1 MNGWVGFDLDGT
13 IAHYDG
19 WKGGGHIGEPIPSM
33 IALIRSLIG
42 SGQEVRIFTARVY
55 SDGTKSRD
63 NEAEAALRTIQDW
76 CFEHI
81 GTILPVTCVKD
92 FAMIKLYD
100 DRAVQVE
107 LNTGRLIGEA

>member
-1 MNGWVGFDLDGT
+1 MRGWIGVDLDATLAKYNGWVN
-13 IAHYDG
+13 
-19 WKGGGHIGEPIPSM
+19 GGHIGEPVPAMVARVQSWL
-33 IALIRSLIG
+33 A

-55 SDGTKSRD
+55 SDGTRSRD
-63 NEAEAALRTIQDW
+63 NEAEAALRVIQDW

-92 FAMIKLYD
+92 FGMIALYD

-107 LNTGRLIGEA
+107 PNTGRLIGGE